1 MSKTSFIRY
10 VWLVSIIRQYG
21 HITLSQIQDEWRRS
35 SLSDNFTDLPRRTF
49 ASHKDAIE
57 EMFGIK
63 IKVNGYNQ
71 YYIAEEEDTTGLH
84 NVLLDSFAIKNI
96 FSMVPS
102 LEGRILYENVPSGHK
117 YLVSIVESMK
127 MSRKLAI
134 HYHKFGTSEPNLHYC
149 NPLAL
154 KTYRRRWYLI
164 AQDSENTDY
173 IFPLALDRISSLEEL
188 DETFFMPKG
197 FDAQT
202 YLRNCVGMFNNNDI
216 KPEKIV
222 FRTTEIAADY
232 VRTLPFHHSQKEL
245 RTEDGWVYFEL
256 FVKPTYDLKQQF
268 IEQMD
273 GLEVM
278 EPLSLRNSMAEIA
291 ESILKRYSKQQ

>member
-1 MSKTSFIRY
+1 
-10 VWLVSIIRQYG
+10 
-21 HITLSQIQDEWRRS
+21 
-35 SLSDNFTDLPRRTF
+35 
-49 ASHKDAIE
+49 
-57 EMFGIK
+57 MFGIK

-71 YYIAEEEDTTGLH
+71 YYIAEEEDKTGLH

-96 FSMVPS
+96 FNMIPS

-117 YLVSIVESMK
+117 HLVRIVESMK
-127 MSRKLAI
+127 MSRKLEI
-134 HYHKFGTSEPNLHYC
+134 LYHKFGASEPTMHRC

-164 AQDSENTDY
+164 VQDPANEDY
-173 IFPLALDRISSLEEL
+173 IYPLALDRISSLEEL
-188 DETFFMPKG
+188 DETFIMPKG

-202 YLRNCVGMFNNNDI
+202 YLENCVGIFNNSDI
-216 KPEKIV
+216 MPEKVV
-222 FRTTEIAADY
+222 FRTTGNWADY

-245 RTEDGWVYFEL
+245 RTEGEWVYFEL
-256 FVKPTYDLKQQF
+256 YVKPTFDLKQQF

-278 EPLSLRNSMAEIA
+278 EPLSLRTEMAEIVK
-291 ESILKRYSKQQ
+291 SMLNRYSE